1 MLINNN
7 RELVYVVEIDDIEQ
21 IVGSDNCEAAIVG
34 GWKVLVRKGLFKKGD
49 KVIYFEVDSRVP
61 QTDAFEFLSKKNY
74 KILTQRYTF
83 GGKGLF
89 FSQGLIM
96 SFEDLNLDKDKYS
109 VGQPLTKELGVTYC
123 DDEDNERKATQQD
136 LIINKY
142 KNVLNKQP
150 FKYLMRFNLTR
161 KILLSIFNLNK
172 DVKKSSFPKKFEY
185 INKTDEERI
194 ENLPQYIGYKNP
206 LVVTEK
212 LDGTSCTYILE
223 KTGFNRYEFYV
234 ASRNRRLSES
244 NSQRS
249 EGIYFELA
257 NKYDIKNKLKQY
269 LIDNKLK
276 YVCIQGEGVG
286 NVQGNPLKL
295 SENDLYVFNFI
306 RSDVGRLSTLEG
318 KEEAN
323 KLGFKFVPIIDTN
336 YYMPNSMEEFKLY
349 ADGYSA
355 VNPSV
360 LREGFVLRD
369 LQNSLISFKNVSR
382 EYLLKKQ
389 NNVR

>member
-49 KVIYFEVDSRVP
+49 KVIYFEVDSKVP

-96 SFEDLNLDKDKYS
+96 SFEDLNLDKNKYS

-123 DDEDNERKATQQD
+123 DDEDNERKANQQD

-244 NSQRS
+244 NNQRS

-295 SENDLYVFNFI
+295 LENDLYIFNFI

-349 ADGYSA
+349 ADGYSV